1 MSSHEGTLP
10 RAPSALN
17 PKVVVATTVAL
28 SFISFWRGAAIV
40 LADLASS
47 AFYAGGAAEQAV
59 GKSAPWFVLGVMLFS
74 FAVRSVYMESCGMFV
89 RGGVYV
95 VVRDSMGPVLAKASV
110 SSLVFDYILTGPI
123 SVVSAGLYVAALINE
138 IMDLM
143 HQTYRTPVNTFAAGF
158 AVLVTIYFWWEN
170 IKGVHESSGK
180 SLRIMQITTVMV
192 VMLLIWCPLTMILK
206 NRWTL
211 PPAPLARNLT
221 FAPEAQGWFKGT
233 FWLQIPM
240 VAMIVAFGHSLLSM
254 SGFETLAQ
262 VYREIAYPKLK
273 NLRITANLVCWY
285 AVICTGVITVFAAM
299 IIPDNVR
306 SMYFDNLIGGL
317 AMNLAGPYL
326 LRLSFHIFVVIVGGL
341 ILAGAVNTSMV
352 GANGVLNR
360 VAEDGILIPWFR
372 KPQKKYGTTYRIINM
387 IAILQIVTIIG
398 SRGDMTIL
406 AEAYAFGVVWSFFF
420 KSLGVM
426 VLRFQRHDQEY
437 KFPFNLHLAGR
448 ELPVGLFLTTL
459 VLGLVAIANLFSKEI
474 ATKYGVGFTIIFF
487 VIFTISEQVNKRSKH
502 EQKGLEQFNLDH
514 QADIDES
521 TLHARPGCVLVAVRD
536 FRRMEHLKRVL
547 EKTNLRKHDIVVMTV
562 RQISSGAGEYDL
574 SQEQLFSDYE
584 RELFSHVVEVA
595 EKEGKPVELLVV
607 PAVNPFDA
615 VVRAAGTL
623 KASRLVTGVSA
634 RMESDELAR
643 KIGLAW
649 QNLPEPRHPF
659 SLEIISPD
667 RASVFVNLGPHPP
680 RMWPEDVDLLH
691 KIWLELCDCTELG
704 ARLHH
709 RDVVGIA
716 LRRMERDLNGEA
728 RAHALEDVRRDVRP
742 GAHSGV
748 APVNLPEA
756 D

>member
-10 RAPSALN
+10 SAPSSLT

-28 SFISFWRGAAIV
+28 TFISVWSGASIV

-59 GKSAPWFVLGVMLFS
+59 GKSAPWFVLAVMLFS

-123 SVVSAGLYVAALINE
+123 SVVSAGQYIGALVNE
-138 IMDLM
+138 IMELL
-143 HQTYRTPVNTFAAGF
+143 HQTYRTPVNAFAAGF
-158 AVLVTIYFWWEN
+158 AVLVTIYFWWQN

-180 SLRIMQITTVMV
+180 TLRIMQITTVMV
-192 VMLLIWCPLTMILK
+192 VILLIWCPLTIFLK
-206 NRWTL
+206 NRWGSL
-211 PPAPLARNLT
+211 PPAPLPRNLN
-221 FAPEAQGWFKGT
+221 FAPEAQGWLKGT

-240 VAMIVAFGHSLLSM
+240 VVMVVAFGHSLLSM

-273 NLRITANLVCWY
+273 NLRIMANVVCWY
-285 AVICTGVITVFAAM
+285 AVICTGVVTVFAAI
-299 IIPDNVR
+299 IIPDDVR
-306 SMYFDNLIGGL
+306 SKYFDNLIGGL

-341 ILAGAVNTSMV
+341 ILSGAVNTSMV

-360 VAEDGILIPWFR
+360 VAEDGILLPWFR
-372 KPQKKYGTTYRIINM
+372 KPQRKFGTTYRIINM
-387 IAILQIVTIIG
+387 IALLQIATIIG

-437 KFPFNLHLAGR
+437 KFPFNFHLSGR

-459 VLGLVAIANLFSKEI
+459 VLGMVAIANLFSKQI
-474 ATKYGVGFTIIFF
+474 ATKYGVAFTIVFF
-487 VIFTISEQVNKRSKH
+487 LIFTLSEHVNRRHKH
-502 EQKGLEQFNLDH
+502 GQKEMEQFNLDH
-514 QADIDES
+514 QADIDS
-521 TLHARPGCVLVAVRD
+521 TTLHARPGCVVVAVRD

-547 EKTNLRKHDIVVMTV
+547 EKTNLRKHDIVVMTI
-562 RQISSGAGEYDL
+562 RQISAGAGEYDL
-574 SQEQLFSDYE
+574 AQNQLFSDYE

-615 VVRAAGTL
+615 MVHAANTL
-623 KASRLVTGVSA
+623 RASRLVTGVSA

-643 KIGLAW
+643 RMGLAW
-649 QNLPEPRHPF
+649 QNLPPPRNPF

-667 RASVFVNLGPHPP
+667 RESVFVNLGPHPP

-691 KIWLELCDCTELG
+691 TIWLDLCEGCG
-704 ARLHH
+704 MGSRLHH

-716 LRRMERDLNGEA
+716 LRRLQRDLTG
-728 RAHALEDVRRDVRP
+728 DRRDT
-742 GAHSGV
+742 AV
-748 APVNLPEA
+748 ADLQKDLRRETKPDSPL
-756 D
+756 